1 MDRNIIL
8 DYINNAKKN
17 IITFY
22 HIMLGN
28 AYEASII
35 NPLIDKYIDIRYY
48 NNTLRK
54 EKNTIKLLDLE
65 LKPILNE
72 LIENNPNKTELIKLN
87 PQNVIEELR
96 QNIRMIL
103 LTFAGSCPL
112 ARELALDSGLIDKP
126 VNIVENIIYANLK
139 RAIEENEPRVNLK
152 QINIKNDLENLG
164 KLVITVIVEVKDEY
178 I

>member
-1 MDRNIIL
+1 MDL
-8 DYINNAKKN
+8 TVD
-17 IITFY
+17 
-22 HIMLGN
+22 
-28 AYEASII
+28 
-35 NPLIDKYIDIRYY
+35 
-48 NNTLRK
+48 
-54 EKNTIKLLDLE
+54 
-65 LKPILNE
+65 
-72 LIENNPNKTELIKLN
+72 NKTELIKLN

-126 VNIVENIIYANLK
+126 VNIVEKIIYAKLK

>member
-1 MDRNIIL
+1 
-8 DYINNAKKN
+8 
-17 IITFY
+17 
-22 HIMLGN
+22 
-28 AYEASII
+28 
-35 NPLIDKYIDIRYY
+35 
-48 NNTLRK
+48 
-54 EKNTIKLLDLE
+54 
-65 LKPILNE
+65 
-72 LIENNPNKTELIKLN
+72 
-87 PQNVIEELR
+87 
-96 QNIRMIL
+96 MIL
-103 LTFAGSCPL
+103 LNFAGSCPL

>member
-1 MDRNIIL
+1 MIRGIGTSKGIGIGHALII
-8 DYINNAKKN
+8 DEPQI
-17 IITFY
+17 
-22 HIMLGN
+22 
-28 AYEASII
+28 EA
-35 NPLIDKYIDIRYY
+35 
-48 NNTLRK
+48 
-54 EKNTIKLLDLE
+54 
-65 LKPILNE
+65 
-72 LIENNPNKTELIKLN
+72 KTEIVSDTAAELRRYENVKKKFIADT
-87 PQNVIEELR
+87 QNIIEELR

>member
-1 MDRNIIL
+1 MDL
-8 DYINNAKKN
+8 TVD
-17 IITFY
+17 
-22 HIMLGN
+22 
-28 AYEASII
+28 
-35 NPLIDKYIDIRYY
+35 
-48 NNTLRK
+48 
-54 EKNTIKLLDLE
+54 
-65 LKPILNE
+65 
-72 LIENNPNKTELIKLN
+72 NKMESVKLN
-87 PQNVIEELR
+87 PQNIIEELR

>member
-1 MDRNIIL
+1 MDL
-8 DYINNAKKN
+8 TVD
-17 IITFY
+17 
-22 HIMLGN
+22 
-28 AYEASII
+28 
-35 NPLIDKYIDIRYY
+35 
-48 NNTLRK
+48 
-54 EKNTIKLLDLE
+54 
-65 LKPILNE
+65 
-72 LIENNPNKTELIKLN
+72 NKTESIKLN

>member
-1 MDRNIIL
+1 MDL
-8 DYINNAKKN
+8 
-17 IITFY
+17 T
-22 HIMLGN
+22 
-28 AYEASII
+28 
-35 NPLIDKYIDIRYY
+35 ID
-48 NNTLRK
+48 
-54 EKNTIKLLDLE
+54 
-65 LKPILNE
+65 
-72 LIENNPNKTELIKLN
+72 NKTESVKLN
-87 PQNVIEELR
+87 PQNIIEELR

>member
-1 MDRNIIL
+1 MDL
-8 DYINNAKKN
+8 TVD
-17 IITFY
+17 
-22 HIMLGN
+22 
-28 AYEASII
+28 
-35 NPLIDKYIDIRYY
+35 
-48 NNTLRK
+48 
-54 EKNTIKLLDLE
+54 
-65 LKPILNE
+65 
-72 LIENNPNKTELIKLN
+72 NKTELIKLN

-103 LTFAGSCPL
+103 LTFAGSYPL

>member
-1 MDRNIIL
+1 MDL
-8 DYINNAKKN
+8 TVD
-17 IITFY
+17 
-22 HIMLGN
+22 
-28 AYEASII
+28 
-35 NPLIDKYIDIRYY
+35 
-48 NNTLRK
+48 
-54 EKNTIKLLDLE
+54 
-65 LKPILNE
+65 
-72 LIENNPNKTELIKLN
+72 NKTELIKLN

>member
-1 MDRNIIL
+1 MDL
-8 DYINNAKKN
+8 
-17 IITFY
+17 T
-22 HIMLGN
+22 
-28 AYEASII
+28 
-35 NPLIDKYIDIRYY
+35 ID
-48 NNTLRK
+48 
-54 EKNTIKLLDLE
+54 
-65 LKPILNE
+65 
-72 LIENNPNKTELIKLN
+72 NKTESVKMN
-87 PQNVIEELR
+87 PQNIIEELR

>member
-1 MDRNIIL
+1 MDL
-8 DYINNAKKN
+8 TVD
-17 IITFY
+17 
-22 HIMLGN
+22 
-28 AYEASII
+28 
-35 NPLIDKYIDIRYY
+35 
-48 NNTLRK
+48 
-54 EKNTIKLLDLE
+54 
-65 LKPILNE
+65 
-72 LIENNPNKTELIKLN
+72 NKTESVKLN
-87 PQNVIEELR
+87 PQNIIEELR

>member
-1 MDRNIIL
+1 MDL
-8 DYINNAKKN
+8 TVD
-17 IITFY
+17 
-22 HIMLGN
+22 
-28 AYEASII
+28 
-35 NPLIDKYIDIRYY
+35 
-48 NNTLRK
+48 
-54 EKNTIKLLDLE
+54 
-65 LKPILNE
+65 
-72 LIENNPNKTELIKLN
+72 NKTELIKLN

-139 RAIEENEPRVNLK
+139 RAIEKNEPRVNLK

>member
-1 MDRNIIL
+1 MDL
-8 DYINNAKKN
+8 TVD
-17 IITFY
+17 
-22 HIMLGN
+22 
-28 AYEASII
+28 
-35 NPLIDKYIDIRYY
+35 
-48 NNTLRK
+48 
-54 EKNTIKLLDLE
+54 
-65 LKPILNE
+65 
-72 LIENNPNKTELIKLN
+72 NKTESVKLN
-87 PQNVIEELR
+87 PQNIIEELK

>member
-1 MDRNIIL
+1 MDL
-8 DYINNAKKN
+8 TVD
-17 IITFY
+17 
-22 HIMLGN
+22 
-28 AYEASII
+28 
-35 NPLIDKYIDIRYY
+35 
-48 NNTLRK
+48 
-54 EKNTIKLLDLE
+54 
-65 LKPILNE
+65 
-72 LIENNPNKTELIKLN
+72 NKTESVKLN
-87 PQNVIEELR
+87 PQNIIEELR

-103 LTFAGSCPL
+103 LTFAVSCPL

>member
-1 MDRNIIL
+1 MDL
-8 DYINNAKKN
+8 TVD
-17 IITFY
+17 
-22 HIMLGN
+22 
-28 AYEASII
+28 
-35 NPLIDKYIDIRYY
+35 
-48 NNTLRK
+48 
-54 EKNTIKLLDLE
+54 
-65 LKPILNE
+65 
-72 LIENNPNKTELIKLN
+72 NKTESVKLN
-87 PQNVIEELR
+87 PQNIIEELR

-112 ARELALDSGLIDKP
+112 ARGLALDSGLIDKP

>member
-1 MDRNIIL
+1 MDL
-8 DYINNAKKN
+8 TVD
-17 IITFY
+17 
-22 HIMLGN
+22 
-28 AYEASII
+28 
-35 NPLIDKYIDIRYY
+35 
-48 NNTLRK
+48 
-54 EKNTIKLLDLE
+54 
-65 LKPILNE
+65 
-72 LIENNPNKTELIKLN
+72 NKTESVKLN
-87 PQNVIEELR
+87 PQNIIEELR

-139 RAIEENEPRVNLK
+139 RAIEENERRVNLK

>member
-1 MDRNIIL
+1 MDL
-8 DYINNAKKN
+8 TVD
-17 IITFY
+17 
-22 HIMLGN
+22 
-28 AYEASII
+28 
-35 NPLIDKYIDIRYY
+35 
-48 NNTLRK
+48 
-54 EKNTIKLLDLE
+54 
-65 LKPILNE
+65 
-72 LIENNPNKTELIKLN
+72 NKTELIKLN

-152 QINIKNDLENLG
+152 QKKKKNDLENLG